1 MRVTQP
7 NKKIPFVFKLA
18 LMLTSLLM
26 LSFHLTGGL
35 YARYTTTASGSDS
48 ARVARFDFTINAD
61 LATQFQNLS
70 LNMAPGENQTV
81 QIKVQNKGEVALRCV
96 VTAVNLTGNLPLQIE
111 GATGDLQEGDEVV
124 VSRDIGIGD
133 DLTFDWKVVWPTDD
147 PKNKDVGYM
156 GKMDMIRITVAVEQ
170 VD

>member
-1 MRVTQP
+1 M
-7 NKKIPFVFKLA
+7 
-18 LMLTSLLM
+18 
-26 LSFHLTGGL
+26 
-35 YARYTTTASGSDS
+35 
-48 ARVARFDFTINAD
+48 
-61 LATQFQNLS
+61 
-70 LNMAPGENQTV
+70 V
-81 QIKVQNKGEVALRCV
+81 QIKVHNKGEVALRCV

>member
-1 MRVTQP
+1 MRTAVS
-7 NKKIPFVFKLA
+7 NKNPPFVFKLA
-18 LMLTSLLM
+18 LALMAFLMLTL
-26 LSFHLTGGL
+26 HLTGGL

-48 ARVARFDFTINAD
+48 ARVARFDFTIYAD

-70 LNMAPGENQTV
+70 LNMAPGDQQMV
-81 QIKVQNKGEVALRCV
+81 QIQVHNKGEVALRCV